1 MCNKRKIFL
10 GAPRIGER
18 FLYLLGPNRRKP
30 GKTDEVPKKSNI
42 FPLCSIAH
50 CVSFPVIFVAFPI
63 LDLLH
68 LFPPFFSQPKPTLPT
83 ERSNTISQLRRPSV
97 SHLFRV
103 LNTAPPPPSS
113 LHRGGAEE
121 EEEEDGSMMH
131 TFLRAGSLD

>member
-1 MCNKRKIFL
+1 MCDKRKIFL
-10 GAPRIGER
+10 GAPLIGEP

-30 GKTDEVPKKSNI
+30 GKTDEVPKKIEYIS
-42 FPLCSIAH
+42 S
-50 CVSFPVIFVAFPI
+50 
-63 LDLLH
+63 LLH
-68 LFPPFFSQPKPTLPT
+68 CTLRVLPRHIRSIPHSRPPPSFPPFFSQPKPTRAT

-121 EEEEDGSMMH
+121 EENGFVIFASC
-131 TFLRAGSLD
+131 FFRSLL